1 MAKRIPMIKFP
12 IRSRVSAPTP
22 AAAQT
27 SQKHTP
33 SLQQFTSAP
42 APAQAGASSKPQ
54 KAATSHQSSAPVAS
68 SSSSSSQAAPVIE
81 SIAVPVAGVSTVA
94 KNNSKKPGPQA
105 ASLQPRRKPMTDEE
119 IDLIMSGGAVFF

>member
-12 IRSRVSAPTP
+12 IRSRAPTP

-42 APAQAGASSKPQ
+42 AQAPAGASSKPQ
-54 KAATSHQSSAPVAS
+54 TPASSHQSPAPTAS
-68 SSSSSSQAAPVIE
+68 TSSSSSQAAPVIE
-81 SIAVPVAGVSTVA
+81 SLAVPSFGEKGVSKT
-94 KNNSKKPGPQA
+94 NPKKPGPLA
-105 ASLQPRRKPMTDEE
+105 ASLQPRRRPMTDEE
-119 IDLIMSGGAVFF
+119 IDLVMSGGAVFL

>member
-1 MAKRIPMIKFP
+1 
-12 IRSRVSAPTP
+12 SAPTP

-27 SQKHTP
+27 SQKNNP

-42 APAQAGASSKPQ
+42 APAQAGASSKPR
-54 KAATSHQSSAPVAS
+54 KAATSHQPSAPVAS

-81 SIAVPVAGVSTVA
+81 SIAVPVAGVSEVA
-94 KNNSKKPGPQA
+94 KTNAKKPGPQA

-119 IDLIMSGGAVFF
+119 IDLIM